1 MSPDRSEILEAFKHS
16 GLRCTSQRYAI
27 FDYLVRHP
35 VHPSAEQVY
44 AAVNRK
50 DPRAS
55 LATVYKAL
63 HALAEAGL
71 IRELTLDGNA
81 IRFEAATTRHHH
93 FICRACGRVED
104 VDWFELPQFSRQV
117 SIGARKLEGYDLVLH
132 GLCESCSSA
141 T

>member
-1 MSPDRSEILEAFKHS
+1 MTPDRAEILEAFKRG
-16 GLRCTSQRYAI
+16 GLRCTSQRYTI

-35 VHPSAEQVY
+35 VHPSADQVF

-71 IRELTLDGNA
+71 IRELTLHGNA
-81 IRFEAATTRHHH
+81 IRFEAVTNRHHH
-93 FICRACGRVED
+93 FICRSCGCIED

-117 SIGARKLEGYDLVLH
+117 SIGGRKLEGYDLLLRGV
-132 GLCESCSSA
+132 CENCSSA
-141 T
+141 V